1 MALKNSMRQSINFY
15 SPELSKIFGFEK
27 KVEDEINL
35 ALENNGLSMY
45 FQPQIDTKEMNII
58 GAEALIRLQKLDG
71 SVLPPNVFLGIAKKI
86 AFMDRIDQFVLEET
100 IKNAWVINESLNKN
114 IRIFFNVS
122 KSFFEREDFLYNIE
136 IMLNKY
142 NLNPSY
148 LGIEL
153 TEDLFI
159 EDFYS
164 AQKKIEALKEIGLK
178 IALDD
183 FGTGFSSL
191 SYLNK
196 LDVDKIKID
205 KSFIDNIIHDE
216 TSQRL
221 VSSIISMSKSLGIE
235 VIAEGVENKEQLLF
249 LQEEGCYEVQG
260 YYFSKPL
267 PFDQF
272 KFFLKKER
280 IKI

>member
-1 MALKNSMRQSINFY
+1 
-15 SPELSKIFGFEK
+15 
-27 KVEDEINL
+27 
-35 ALENNGLSMY
+35 
-45 FQPQIDTKEMNII
+45 MNII
-58 GAEALIRLQKLDG
+58 GAEALIRLQKENG
-71 SVLPPNVFLGIAKKI
+71 SILSPNEFLGIAKKN
-86 AFMDRIDQFVLEET
+86 ALMDRIDQFVLEET
-100 IKNAWVINESLNKN
+100 IKSSGVINESSNKN
-114 IRIFFNVS
+114 VRIFFNVS
-122 KSFFEREDFLYNIE
+122 KSFFERENFLYNIE
-136 IMLNKY
+136 SMLHKY

-159 EDFYS
+159 EDFYL
-164 AQKKIEALKEIGLK
+164 AQKKVEALKEIGLK

-196 LDVDKIKID
+196 LDIDKIKID
-205 KSFIDNIIHDE
+205 KSFIDNILHDE

-221 VSSIISMSKSLGIE
+221 VSSIISMSKSLGLE

-249 LQEEGCYEVQG
+249 LQKEGCYEVQG

-272 KFFLKKER
+272 KLFLKKER